1 MTNIIF
7 KPWEGKAYETG
18 GIFGKKILVL
28 GESVYCGETG
38 CKSLCSERCNEF
50 TINLVKEFVANDVH
64 TKSGEFKYWTN
75 TYKKFESALVGHS
88 PSLEE
93 RKQIWESI
101 LFYTF
106 FQEAFYKARQPL
118 SGKLDTK
125 RAQQALVEVLEKYRP
140 DYVIVW
146 GYRLWDCLTGE
157 NWTNTA
163 PIINEGLK
171 SGTGYYT
178 IDGIKYPFMYV
189 NHPSGGFSWSKW
201 HLNIKQ
207 FLETK

>member
-1 MTNIIF
+1 MTNIRF
-7 KPWEGKAYETG
+7 TPWKGKDYETG

-28 GESVYCGETG
+28 GESVYCGETS
-38 CKSLCSERCNEF
+38 CESCNEGCNDF
-50 TINLVKEFVANDVH
+50 TNKLVKEFVANDVH

-93 RKQIWESI
+93 RKQIWNSI
-101 LFYTF
+101 AFYTY
-106 FQEAFYKARQPL
+106 FQNAFDEARQPL
-118 SGKLDTK
+118 SGNLEIE
-125 RAQQALVEVLEKYRP
+125 RAQQALFEILETYRP

-146 GYRLWDCLTGE
+146 GYRLWDCLTGK

-163 PIINEGLK
+163 PIINEDLK

-178 IDGIKYPFMYV
+178 IDGIKYPFMYI
-189 NHPSGGFSWSKW
+189 NHPSTGFSWDKW